1 MTIKE
6 EQFSKEVG
14 RMHKKL
20 IKLRAHTDILR
31 EAVIK
36 KRRAL
41 NLYCW
46 RMKLLKQY
54 DEELYYKIRKYKG
67 DWSKHIKCL
76 ELIREVL

>member
-6 EQFSKEVG
+6 EQYSKEVG

-20 IKLRAHTDILR
+20 IKLREHAEILR
-31 EAVIK
+31 QSVIK

-54 DEELYYKIRKYKG
+54 DEELYHRIRDETDKKFPR
-67 DWSKHIKCL
+67 IKDDL
-76 ELIREVL
+76 LV